1 MGEKLW
7 ESLVEGPSH
16 RKSSR
21 EPISRPFVIPCSHHR
36 KIKVSFLHAL
46 YPHKI
51 LNITLF
57 GLLYHFSATPK
68 NLSIFQEFPLSC
80 LLSKCSSRCFSN
92 LSLSPEDI
100 IFLQPS
106 GGGEGT
112 SPTHLILREPQ
123 RECMSLSPIAAS
135 RPSSHHPQN
144 RTKIPA
150 RVSYLQSLLPIVSLY

>member
-1 MGEKLW
+1 MPFNH
-7 ESLVEGPSH
+7 SLQSPQKDQCHFSM
-16 RKSSR
+16 
-21 EPISRPFVIPCSHHR
+21 PYI
-36 KIKVSFLHAL
+36 
-46 YPHKI
+46 PHKI

-57 GLLYHFSATPK
+57 GLLYHFSPTPE

-100 IFLQPS
+100 VSLQPA

-112 SPTHLILREPQ
+112 SPTHLILQEPQ
-123 RECMSLSPIAAS
+123 RECVSLSPIAAS

-144 RTKIPA
+144 RTKIRA